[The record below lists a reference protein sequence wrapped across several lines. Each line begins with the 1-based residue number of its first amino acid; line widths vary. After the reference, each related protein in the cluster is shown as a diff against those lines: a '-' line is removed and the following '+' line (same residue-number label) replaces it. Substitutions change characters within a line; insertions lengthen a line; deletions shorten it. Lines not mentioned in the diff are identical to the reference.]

1 MTSDEVDSAEGVGR
15 GKGKR
20 KRFVTWAD
28 ESGRRHFS
36 KQSEIHN
43 RPAKIGEDDPGDMN
57 SIISTDFELDILV
70 KRAVAIRFGEHS
82 ELHKLYCLTTNLL
95 IVGPIP
101 QRQLTTL
108 R

>member
-1 MTSDEVDSAEGVGR
+1 VRKAWGG

-43 RPAKIGEDDPGDMN
+43 RPAKIN
-57 SIISTDFELDILV
+57 THRV
-70 KRAVAIRFGEHS
+70 
-82 ELHKLYCLTTNLL
+82 Y
-95 IVGPIP
+95 PIF
-101 QRQLTTL
+101 TTL
-108 R
+108 RVYGGKFLPPRRKSSLSQRSFEVEI